1 MLRAL
6 LVQPSR
12 PPGVGGGG
20 GHPDPEI
27 RGGRPKQ
34 YFSAFRASVWSKYK
48 GGPRPLGPLPWLRH
62 WLVLYVGSVIYVF
75 VVVLYWYTI
84 WPSIYC
90 GGTPTK
96 RTWRHVKIVSNASCV
111 WTNLDGRLVFM
122 LSSTLQAKYL
132 FLKCCRYTAGVSWQ
146 SKIFSFT
153 TADFRYRNL
162 SNSWF
167 FTAKLK
173 NALIRIANCNS
184 FRFCQE
190 SVLHWFYY
198 FVKFEDPQERQP
210 TSSEM
215 KSE

>member
-1 MLRAL
+1 MDRFY
-6 LVQPSR
+6 SR
-12 PPGVGGGG
+12 GLQLCKFTETTWPP
-20 GHPDPEI
+20 
-27 RGGRPKQ
+27 
-34 YFSAFRASVWSKYK
+34 
-48 GGPRPLGPLPWLRH
+48 
-62 WLVLYVGSVIYVF
+62 
-75 VVVLYWYTI
+75 
-84 WPSIYC
+84 IYC

-96 RTWRHVKIVSNASCV
+96 RTWRVVKIVSNNSYV
-111 WTNLDGRLVFM
+111 WTNLDGRLVFI

-132 FLKCCRYTAGVSWQ
+132 LLTCCRYTAGVSWQ

-153 TADFRYRNL
+153 TADFRCPNL

-173 NALIRIANCNS
+173 NALIRIANWNC

-198 FVKFEDPQERQP
+198 FDKFEDPQVRQP
-210 TSSEM
+210 TSSEI